1 MLGKVRPGVGDGR
14 VEDDADRLF
23 AVNLLGV
30 IGVALER
37 LLQIGRILAEVQE
50 GLGCDLVDV
59 LARRGLAAV
68 FLGHTVEEL
77 VVLACDDADIA
88 AAEGIGEVVVLI
100 IVDRV
105 VGDQQGSGDQ
115 AVIVLQHGLAARTV
129 AFSPYEVQIM
139 ETVMEYE
146 DGNKN
151 MSWYAHKMGLSTS
164 TYSKYV
170 KKLVS
175 KGLLEK
181 YRTSDNRKNVILR
194 VSPLGKKEY
203 ETYSA
208 KAEKRWFKE
217 LFEKM
222 DGMTPEELHDFQEII
237 DIWGSWHL
245 SVLEQKDDEVR
256 LLRIE

>member
-1 MLGKVRPGVGDGR
+1 MKLEWLREYRDVVASIYRAGNAYSIMCKRDTLGD
-14 VEDDADRLF
+14 
-23 AVNLLGV
+23 
-30 IGVALER
+30 
-37 LLQIGRILAEVQE
+37 
-50 GLGCDLVDV
+50 
-59 LARRGLAAV
+59 
-68 FLGHTVEEL
+68 
-77 VVLACDDADIA
+77 
-88 AAEGIGEVVVLI
+88 
-100 IVDRV
+100 
-105 VGDQQGSGDQ
+105 
-115 AVIVLQHGLAARTV
+115 TV

-222 DGMTPEELHDFQEII
+222 DGMTPEELHDFQAII